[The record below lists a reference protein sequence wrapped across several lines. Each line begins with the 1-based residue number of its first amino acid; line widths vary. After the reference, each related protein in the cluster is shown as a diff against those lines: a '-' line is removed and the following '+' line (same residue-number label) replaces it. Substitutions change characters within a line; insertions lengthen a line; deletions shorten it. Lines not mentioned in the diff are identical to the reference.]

1 MKIFGYDPLKIR
13 PNRKIT
19 YRENRQNHK
28 IDLTRIF

>member
-13 PNRKIT
+13 QKRKTT
-19 YRENRQNHK
+19 YKEIPKNNK